1 MMQEADYYTQEDG
14 KIKCLLCP
22 HYCKLSSGQTGL
34 CQMRRAEDGKL
45 WATSYAQVSAVALD
59 PIEKKPLYEY
69 HPHNQILSL
78 GSIGCNLSCQFCQ
91 NYRIAQELDVPT
103 KELSPQEAVELA
115 QEKGS
120 FGIAY
125 TYSEPLIWYE
135 YVRDTAKLAQQQGL
149 KNVLVTNGTINPEP
163 LKELLPYIDA
173 VNLDIKAFTED
184 FYRDI
189 CGGDFATA
197 KKSAE
202 IINASDTH
210 LEITTLI
217 IPDLNDDPE
226 EIKDLVD
233 WIADLDP
240 EIPLHLSRYFPHYK
254 LDKPPTPKET
264 LYQAQEIAQEKLAN
278 VYLGNV

>member
-1 MMQEADYYTQEDG
+1 MQKADYYTHEDG

-22 HYCKLSSGQTGL
+22 HYCKLNEGQTGL
-34 CQMRRAEDGKL
+34 CQVRKVKDNKL
-45 WATSYAQVSAVALD
+45 WAASYAQVSSVALD

-91 NYRIAQELDVPT
+91 NYRIAQEIDVPT
-103 KELSPQEAVELA
+103 RKLSPQEAVELA
-115 QEKGS
+115 QDKGS

-125 TYSEPLIWYE
+125 TYSEPLVWYE
-135 YVRDTAKLAQQQGL
+135 YVRDTAQLAQQQGL
-149 KNVLVTNGTINPEP
+149 KNVLVTNGTINPKP

-173 VNLDIKAFTED
+173 VNLDIKAFTEE
-184 FYRDI
+184 FYRDV

-197 KKSAE
+197 KQSAE

-210 LEITTLI
+210 LELTTLI
-217 IPDLNDDPE
+217 IPNLNDEPG
-226 EIKDLVD
+226 EIQELVD

-264 LYQAQEIAQEKLAN
+264 LYQAQEIAEEKLTN